1 MINFL
6 ESRLEFVFEQ
16 RHKNKGINKSVL
28 SLENALKELNKRHMT
43 IHFLASISNK
53 DEFEALVEGVNRII
67 NICKGKEFSDE
78 IKPELFESEYEK
90 EFYEASKKLNS
101 CKDQNLNYD
110 TVYNPD
116 LFFDA
121 SNTIKK
127 FFDNVLVN
135 SEEEK
140 IRVNRQALVAYAN
153 KTFKNLADFSCIK

>member
-1 MINFL
+1 
-6 ESRLEFVFEQ
+6 
-16 RHKNKGINKSVL
+16 
-28 SLENALKELNKRHMT
+28 MT